1 MLSAAPPDAVDVSV
15 VIVNWNARDHVLAC
29 LESLALRPPTGRWD
43 AVVVDNASHD
53 GSVEAIRAAH
63 PWASV
68 IPNDTNRGLA
78 AANNQGI
85 AATAGRYVLISNPD
99 VTYGSGAIDAL
110 VSLLDRRS
118 GAAFAVSRLLHADG
132 TFQPSAGDLPT
143 LREALLGRWLG
154 RSGATHG
161 FWWTGWAHDT
171 ERRIGHGGEAC
182 YLVRRAAIEAMG
194 DQDERFPLDWE
205 GIEWSR
211 RAARTGWEVWF
222 CPDAEVVHA
231 GGVSVRQV
239 PARWILRSH
248 LGMYRYFRAEVAPVA
263 RPLLLVAVAGRA
275 AVKLASLVVSGS
287 RLYDRGHR
295 KVTTDAHRP

>member
-1 MLSAAPPDAVDVSV
+1 VTAASPDAVDVSV
-15 VIVNWNARDHVLAC
+15 VIVNWNAREHVLAC
-29 LESLALRPPTGRWD
+29 LASLALRPPAGPWD

-53 GSVEAIRAAH
+53 GSVDAIRAAH
-63 PWASV
+63 PWVRV
-68 IPNDTNRGLA
+68 IANDTNRGLA

-85 AATAGRYVLISNPD
+85 AATSGRYVLISNPD
-99 VTYGSGAIDAL
+99 VVYGDGAIDAL
-110 VSLLDRRS
+110 VSLLERRA

-132 TFQPSAGDLPT
+132 TPQPGAGDLPT

-154 RSGATHG
+154 RGGATDG

-239 PARWILRSH
+239 PGRWVVRSH
-248 LGMYRYFRAEVAPVA
+248 LGMYRYFRDEVGRIG
-263 RPLLLVAVAGRA
+263 RPLLLAAIAGRA
-275 AVKLASLVVSGS
+275 AVKLGSLVLSGS

-295 KVTTDAHRP
+295 KVATGARRP